1 MKATT
6 SHRLSVTVDQPES
19 RIVSSRRLMG
29 PNLFARR
36 EGGVLEIAAVEPE
49 RRTLLR
55 AWRGIMDELLVRLR
69 IVAEAIVVREHPGGA
84 QLFLS
89 APLDA
94 LLAATEINEAAWE
107 GAERLVDAG
116 HQPDTGTMAARL
128 RVHLQHEHRPHL
140 LALTHEADARRLSV
154 SIDDDGLSFGSGE
167 GTLVLGAGAWPTVE
181 SIDWKAIH
189 DIPVALVTGSNGK
202 TTTTRLVAAMLAAS
216 GHEVGLTS
224 TDGVFIGNT
233 GIAHGDYSGP
243 AGARLVLRDRR
254 VTAAVLETARGGL
267 LRRGLATT
275 RATVAVVTRVAPDHF
290 GEYGIFDLATLGEV
304 KLIVA
309 RAIGPDGRV
318 VLNADDP
325 TLVALAHTVEAPMVW
340 CSLAGDNPLVTAHV
354 AQGGAACV
362 LDDGEVT
369 MLNAGTRRSFGLA
382 ADMPITLAGRA
393 RYNIANVLAASA
405 CALAMG
411 VSPDTIRQTLGSF
424 GARPEDNP
432 GRLVFLERAG
442 VRIVVDFVH
451 NPDGWR
457 ALYGA
462 LRDVPAARRLVV
474 LGQAGDRDDAAL
486 RELAEAAWEGR
497 PALVV
502 LKEMT
507 KYLRGREPGV
517 ITSILGAAFRQ
528 LGLGEDGLV
537 VCSDEVEAVLFAL
550 KAARPGDLLILAVHS
565 DYDGV
570 MQLLLAEGARPLYL
584 TK

>member
-1 MKATT
+1 
-6 SHRLSVTVDQPES
+6 
-19 RIVSSRRLMG
+19 MG
-29 PNLFARR
+29 PNLFGRR
-36 EGGVLEIAAVEPE
+36 EGGVLEIRAVEPE
-49 RRTLLR
+49 RSTLLR

-69 IVAEAIVVREHPGGA
+69 IVAEAIVVREHPLGA

-116 HQPDTGTMAARL
+116 HQPDTRAMAARL
-128 RVHLQHEHRPHL
+128 RVHLQHERRPHL
-140 LALTHEADARRLSV
+140 LALTHEAEARKLNFT
-154 SIDDDGLSFGSGE
+154 IDDDGLSLGSGE
-167 GTLVLGAGAWPTVE
+167 GVLVLGAGAWPTVE
-181 SIDWKAIH
+181 SIDWEAIH

-224 TDGVFIGNT
+224 TDGVFIGST
-233 GIAHGDYSGP
+233 EIAHGDYSGP

-267 LRRGLATT
+267 LRRGLAMT

-290 GEYGIFDLATLGEV
+290 GEYGVFDLAALGEV

-309 RAIGPDGRV
+309 RAVGPDGQV

-325 TLVALAHTVEAPMVW
+325 TLVALAHTVAAPIVW

-354 AQGGAACV
+354 ARGGAACV

-369 MLNAGTRRSFGLA
+369 MLNAGTRRSLGLA
-382 ADMPITLAGRA
+382 ADMPITLGGRA

-405 CALAMG
+405 CAMAMG

-457 ALYGA
+457 ALYEA
-462 LRDVPAARRLVV
+462 LRDVPAARRLLV

-497 PALVV
+497 PVLVV

-507 KYLRGREPGV
+507 KYLRGRELGV

-537 VCSDEVEAVLFAL
+537 VCTDEVEAVLFAL

>member
-1 MKATT
+1 
-6 SHRLSVTVDQPES
+6 
-19 RIVSSRRLMG
+19 MG

-36 EGGVLEIAAVEPE
+36 EGGVLEIAAAEPE
-49 RRTLLR
+49 RSTLLH
-55 AWRGIMDELLVRLR
+55 AWRGIMAELLVRLR
-69 IVAEAIVVREHPGGA
+69 LFTEEIVVREHPGGA
-84 QLFLS
+84 QLFLT

-116 HQPDTGTMAARL
+116 QQPDTRSMSARL
-128 RVHLQHEHRPHL
+128 RVHVQHERNPHL
-140 LALTHEADARRLSV
+140 LALRGAAEWRQLNFTV
-154 SIDDDGLSFGSGE
+154 DDDGLSLGSGE
-167 GTLVLGAGAWPTVE
+167 GALVLDAGAWPTVE
-181 SIDWKAIH
+181 SIDWEAVH
-189 DIPVALVTGSNGK
+189 DIPLALVTGSNGK

-216 GHEVGLTS
+216 GHAVGVTS
-224 TDGVFIGNT
+224 TDGVSIGGT
-233 GIAHGDYSGP
+233 EIAHGDYSGP

-267 LRRGLATT
+267 LRRGLAMT

-290 GEYGIFDLATLGEV
+290 GEYGVTDLATLGEV

-309 RAIGPDGRV
+309 RAVGPDGRM

-325 TLVALAHTVEAPMVW
+325 TLVALAHTVAAPIIW
-340 CSLAGDNPLVTAHV
+340 CTMAADNPLVTSHV
-354 AQGGAACV
+354 ARGGSACV
-362 LDDGEVT
+362 LHDGSVT
-369 MLNAGTRRSFGLA
+369 MLNAGSRCSLGVA
-382 ADMPITLAGRA
+382 ADMPITLGAQA

-405 CALAMG
+405 CAMAMG

-432 GRLVFLERAG
+432 GRLVLLERAG

-457 ALYGA
+457 ALYDA
-462 LRDVPAARRLVV
+462 LKDVPAARRLLV

-486 RELAEAAWEGR
+486 RELAAAAWEGR

-507 KYLRGREPGV
+507 KYLRGRELGV

-528 LGLGEDGLV
+528 LGLGDDGLV
-537 VCSDEVEAVLFAL
+537 VCTDEMEAVLFAL

-570 MQLLLAEGARPLYL
+570 MRLLLAEGARSLSL
-584 TK
+584 TR